1 MPRFPVIVAIGASF
15 LVAQAAAQVAR
26 SPAEALDRTL
36 AAAEAA
42 LRDQELQ
49 LAESRYRVLL
59 FEAWMVLGE
68 LHVVAGRL
76 EPARDAFGHAS
87 ASVVDATPALQ
98 SLALVHLQSGQPRA
112 AVSLLTKLAT
122 RNPEDLPTRRLLA
135 QALIADG
142 EPEEAVQT
150 LEEAYGAAPD
160 DPELAFLLAT
170 GYLHLKKMDAA
181 ERLLARVVA
190 ARPIP
195 ETHLLIGR
203 TYRDFGLYDRARVSI
218 EKALAMAPR
227 IRRAHYYL
235 GTLAVMAEGVL
246 RLDDAIREF
255 REELK
260 VSPDDALTNLRLG
273 IALVE
278 ARRAPEAS
286 GPLELASRVPTAGAD
301 TFHYLGRCQLA
312 LDRPA
317 EAVASFRRALE
328 LSRTA
333 DAVRVGDIHYQ
344 LALALRRSGAAA
356 EADVHFQKAEK
367 ASALRADTDRKQ
379 LTQFLADRPDATA
392 GGPSG
397 MMPVESPF
405 SKLPHTERADLE
417 RRATDA
423 LARGYLNLGIM
434 HAQAQRFT
442 RAAELFERAANV
454 APDFPQVQ
462 YSLGVAYFNAQQHT
476 KAVGPLERALAADP
490 ANADMH
496 RMLALAL
503 LSSEQYERAA
513 SLLAADPRRESDP
526 SLMYAYGVA
535 LIRSDRAADAEAV
548 FERLL
553 ASHGATPELRV
564 VLGQAHAQQGDY
576 EGAIAELQGA
586 LKLKPDVAEANATLG
601 LIYLKQGKLAEA
613 RAALQ
618 AELQVNPA
626 NPANPANVQAKHTL
640 ATVLDLEGEQ
650 QEAVTLLRSV
660 LLARPDFADARYLLG
675 KILLSRGEADEA
687 AEQLEAAARLA
698 PEDANIHFQL
708 AQAYRKQGRTD
719 LADQRFEIYQQLK
732 AKRRTQ

>member
-1 MPRFPVIVAIGASF
+1 MGQAQDAVA
-15 LVAQAAAQVAR
+15 
-26 SPAEALDRTL
+26 
-36 AAAEAA
+36 
-42 LRDQELQ
+42 
-49 LAESRYRVLL
+49 
-59 FEAWMVLGE
+59 
-68 LHVVAGRL
+68 
-76 EPARDAFGHAS
+76 
-87 ASVVDATPALQ
+87 
-98 SLALVHLQSGQPRA
+98 
-112 AVSLLTKLAT
+112 LLTKLAS
-122 RNPEDLPTRRLLA
+122 RNREDLPTLRLLA
-135 QALIADG
+135 QAQIAAG
-142 EPEEAVQT
+142 EPKEAVQT
-150 LEEAYGAAPD
+150 LEEAYGAASD

-170 GYLHLKKMDAA
+170 GYLHAKKIDAA
-181 ERLLARVVA
+181 EQLLARVVA

-203 TYRDFGLYDRARVSI
+203 TYRDFGLYDRARASI
-218 EKALAMAPR
+218 EQALAMAPR
-227 IRRAHYYL
+227 LRRAHYYL

-246 RLDDAIREF
+246 RLDEAIREF

-260 VSPDDALTNLRLG
+260 ISPDDALTNLRLG

-278 ARRAPEAS
+278 ARRAAEAS
-286 GPLELASRVPTAGAD
+286 APLEIASRVPTAGAD

-317 EAVASFRRALE
+317 EAVGSFRRALE
-328 LSRTA
+328 LSRTT

-344 LALALRRSGAAA
+344 LGLALRRSGAAA
-356 EADVHFQKAEK
+356 EANAHFAQAEK
-367 ASALRADTDRKQ
+367 ASALRADTDRQQ
-379 LTQFLADRPDATA
+379 LARFLADRPDA
-392 GGPSG
+392 SG
-397 MMPVESPF
+397 RGLSTMMPVESPL
-405 SKLPHTERADLE
+405 SKLPQTERAALE

-434 HAQAQRFT
+434 HAQAQRFS
-442 RAAELFERAANV
+442 RAAELFEHAANV
-454 APDFPQVQ
+454 SPDFPQVQ
-462 YSLGVAYFNAQQHT
+462 YSLGVARFNAQQHE
-476 KAVGPLERALAADP
+476 KAVASLERALAADP
-490 ANADMH
+490 ANADMQ

-503 LSSEQYERAA
+503 LNSEQYQKAVP
-513 SLLAADPRRESDP
+513 LLAADPRRESDP

-553 ASHGATPELRV
+553 ATHGATPELRV

-576 EGAIAELQGA
+576 EGAISELQGA

-601 LIYLKQGKLAEA
+601 QIYLRQGKLAEA
-613 RAALQ
+613 RAALR
-618 AELQVNPA
+618 AELQINPA
-626 NPANPANVQAKHTL
+626 NPANPANVQARHTL

-650 QEAVTLLRSV
+650 QEAVALLRSV
-660 LLARPDFADARYLLG
+660 LAARPSHADARYLLG
-675 KILLSRGEADEA
+675 KILLARGEADEA